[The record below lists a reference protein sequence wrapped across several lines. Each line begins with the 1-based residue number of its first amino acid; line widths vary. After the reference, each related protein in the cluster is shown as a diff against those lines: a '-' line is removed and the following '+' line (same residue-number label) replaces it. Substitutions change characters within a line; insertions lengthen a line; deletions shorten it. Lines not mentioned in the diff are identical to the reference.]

1 MNHRGVAQAIYT
13 LLGQEERIK
22 RHVEQDPVVTLV
34 DALLYQAIMVNA
46 SDIHLQ
52 PSDTHLRVRFR
63 IDGVLYDQQP
73 IPHLYQEQVIARLKI
88 LAAMDIAQ
96 HLLPQDGKCKIHV
109 TLTSQSHG
117 ASEKLIDVR
126 VATFPSLYG
135 EKMVLRLLNRDERL
149 LTLSRLGFSDAMYA
163 QLVSIIK
170 QQHGLFL
177 VTGPTGAGKT
187 TTLYAVL
194 SALNQPGKNIVTMED
209 PIEYEL
215 EGITQTQVNLKSGFN
230 FENGLR
236 SLVRQDPDI
245 MMIGEVRDIPTAHIA
260 VEAALTGHLV
270 LSTLHTNNAVGAVA
284 RLLDMGV
291 EPFLLGASVI
301 GVVAQRLARIL
312 CSACKQ
318 QIQVPGHVQ
327 EMAVNCLGRQ
337 LTAAY
342 APIGCRECL
351 KLGYKGRVGIF
362 ELLIIN
368 DKIKEAIINRAS
380 PTLIKSYAQE
390 QNMITLMAD
399 GLEKVEQGIISL
411 EELLT
416 LVQE

>member
-1 MNHRGVAQAIYT
+1 MNHRGMAQAIYT

-22 RHVEQDPVVTLV
+22 RNLQQDPVVTLV
-34 DALLYQAIMVNA
+34 DALLYQAIVVNA

-52 PSDTHLRVRFR
+52 PSDTHVRVRFR

-73 IPHLYQEQVIARLKI
+73 IPILYQEQVIARLKV

-109 TLTSQSHG
+109 ALTNQDQTSI
-117 ASEKLIDVR
+117 ERFIDIR

-135 EKMVLRLLNRDERL
+135 EKMVLRLLDRDERL
-149 LTLSRLGFSDAMYA
+149 LTLSMLGFSDAMYG
-163 QLVSIIK
+163 QLLSIIK
-170 QQHGLFL
+170 HQHGLFL

-194 SALNQPGKNIVTMED
+194 SALNKPGKNIVTMED

-215 EGITQTQVNLKSGFN
+215 EGITQTQVNLKTGFS

-245 MMIGEVRDIPTAHIA
+245 MMIGEVRDIPTVHIA

-270 LSTLHTNNAVGAVA
+270 LSTLHTNDAVGALS

-291 EPFLLGASVI
+291 EPFLMSASVI
-301 GVVAQRLARIL
+301 GVMAQRLVRVL

-318 QIQVPGHVQ
+318 KVDAPASIQ
-327 EMAVNCLGRQ
+327 EAAIRYLGRS
-337 LTAAY
+337 LTDCY
-342 APIGCRECL
+342 VPVGCRACF
-351 KLGYKGRVGIF
+351 KLGYKGRTGVF
-362 ELLIIN
+362 ELLVV
-368 DKIKEAIINRAS
+368 DDRIKEMIIKKTS
-380 PTLIKSYAQE
+380 PAEIKTYAQT
-390 QNMITLMAD
+390 QGMICLFAD
-399 GLEKVEQGIISL
+399 GLRKVEQGIISL
-411 EELLT
+411 EELLA
-416 LVQE
+416 LIQE

>member
-13 LLGQEERIK
+13 LLGQEERIA
-22 RHVEQDPVVTLV
+22 RNVEQDPVVTLV
-34 DALLYQAIMVNA
+34 DMLLYQAIMVNA

-52 PSDTHLRVRFR
+52 PSDTHVRVRFR

-73 IPHLYQEQVIARLKI
+73 IPHLYQEQVIARLKV
-88 LAAMDIAQ
+88 LASMDIAQ

-109 TLTSQSHG
+109 MLSGQNQA
-117 ASEKLIDVR
+117 ASEKIIDVR

-135 EKMVLRLLNRDERL
+135 EKMVLRLLDRDERL
-149 LTLSRLGFSDAMYA
+149 LTLTMLGFSDVMYS
-163 QLVSIIK
+163 QILSIIK

-215 EGITQTQVNLKSGFN
+215 EGITQTQVNIKAGFS

-245 MMIGEVRDIPTAHIA
+245 MMIGEVRDIPTVHIA

-270 LSTLHTNNAVGAVA
+270 LSTLHTNDAVGALT
-284 RLLDMGV
+284 RILDMGV
-291 EPFLLGASVI
+291 EPFLMSASVI
-301 GVVAQRLARIL
+301 GVMAQRLVRVL
-312 CSACKQ
+312 CPACKKKVPAPEN
-318 QIQVPGHVQ
+318 IQD
-327 EMAVNCLGRQ
+327 ASARYLGRG
-337 LTAAY
+337 LMHCY
-342 APIGCRECL
+342 VPVGCRACF
-351 KLGYKGRVGIF
+351 KLGYKGRTGVF
-362 ELLIIN
+362 ELLVV
-368 DKIKEAIINRAS
+368 DDRIKEMMVNKTS
-380 PTLIKSYAQE
+380 PADIKAYAQT
-390 QNMITLMAD
+390 QGMICLFAD
-399 GLEKVEQGIISL
+399 GLRKVEQGLISL
-411 EELLT
+411 EELLAV
-416 LVQE
+416 VQE

>member
-1 MNHRGVAQAIYT
+1 MNHRGVAQELYT
-13 LLGQEERIK
+13 LLGQEERIA
-22 RHVEQDPVVTLV
+22 RNVEQNPVVTLV
-34 DALLYQAIMVNA
+34 DTLLYQAIVVNA

-52 PSDTHLRVRFR
+52 PSDTHVRVRFR

-73 IPHLYQEQVIARLKI
+73 IPILYQEQVIARLKV
-88 LAAMDIAQ
+88 LASMDIAQ

-109 TLTSQSHG
+109 TILDHNKEK
-117 ASEKLIDVR
+117 SEKLVDVR

-135 EKMVLRLLNRDERL
+135 EKMVLRLLDRNERL
-149 LTLSRLGFSDAMYA
+149 LTLTMLGFSEAMYS
-163 QLVSIIK
+163 QLASIIK

-194 SALNQPGKNIVTMED
+194 CALNQPGKNIVTMED

-215 EGITQTQVNLKSGFN
+215 EGITQTQVNLKAGFS

-245 MMIGEVRDIPTAHIA
+245 MMIGEVRDIPTVHIA

-270 LSTLHTNNAVGAVA
+270 LSTLHTNNAVGALS

-291 EPFLLGASVI
+291 EPFLMSASVI
-301 GVVAQRLARIL
+301 GVMAQRLVRVL

-318 QIQVPGHVQ
+318 KVQAPDNIQ
-327 EMAVNCLGRQ
+327 EAVV
-337 LTAAY
+337 A
-342 APIGCRECL
+342 
-351 KLGYKGRVGIF
+351 
-362 ELLIIN
+362 
-368 DKIKEAIINRAS
+368 RAS
-380 PTLIKSYAQE
+380 SLDTKAELVFLSCLLW
-390 QNMITLMAD
+390 MIVS
-399 GLEKVEQGIISL
+399 KR
-411 EELLT
+411 
-416 LVQE
+416 